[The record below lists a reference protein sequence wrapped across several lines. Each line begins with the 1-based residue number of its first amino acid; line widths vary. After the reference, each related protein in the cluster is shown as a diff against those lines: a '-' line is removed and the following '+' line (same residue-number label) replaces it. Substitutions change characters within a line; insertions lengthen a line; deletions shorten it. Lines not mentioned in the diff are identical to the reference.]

1 MARPLVST
9 LLRAQVWGFLSAMT
23 VLPIACRPPALIDPL
38 GRPVPRPILVASI
51 EYGRIVVDSSGEG
64 VRAIVE
70 LTRMLP
76 DSTYREEGTVPLL
89 RCPPRESPLP
99 LIRVRTEPVTCHEVR
114 SGTGCDRPGQ
124 PNSPCTYVNRPRA
137 HSCSRVVH
145 LEYRLNATPSVGD
158 SVTLQLGD
166 RISRAR
172 WTHP

>member
-1 MARPLVST
+1 MARPLGNAIR
-9 LLRAQVWGFLSAMT
+9 RAQVWGFLSAT
-23 VLPIACRPPALIDPL
+23 GLLPLACRPPALIDPL
-38 GRPVPRPILVASI
+38 GLPVSRPILVASI
-51 EYGRIVVDSSGEG
+51 EYGRIVIDSSGEG

-89 RCPPRESPLP
+89 RCPPRESPRAP
-99 LIRVRTEPVTCHEVR
+99 IRARSEPVTCHDVR

-124 PNSPCTYVNRPRA
+124 PNTACGYGNRPLA

-145 LEYRLNATPSVGD
+145 LEYRLSATPSVGD
-158 SVTLQLGD
+158 SLTLQLGD

-172 WTHP
+172 WTRP